1 MPASLR
7 GEGPA
12 TLSSMPPLKKYMN
25 SAEDV
30 WLSNHKGRLVEGG
43 LFSCW
48 INENEPIKQWEGVLS
63 TPQPRLTTGQGKV

>member
-7 GEGPA
+7 REGPA

-30 WLSNHKGRLVEGG
+30 CLSNHKGRLVEGG
-43 LFSCW
+43 LFSSW

-63 TPQPRLTTGQGKV
+63 TPQPSLTTGQGKL